1 MKNVN
6 SSKDN
11 VLAILKEDE
20 EVSEESDSKRREYST
35 KIQQLEKS
43 VGLMPIIVIEM
54 VRQDTGR
61 NKKR

>member
-20 EVSEESDSKRREYST
+20 EVSEESDSKRREYLT
-35 KIQQLEKS
+35 KIQQLEKALKLS
-43 VGLMPIIVIEM
+43 QDAQQQVGAA
-54 VRQDTGR
+54 QC
-61 NKKR
+61 

>member
-35 KIQQLEKS
+35 KIQQLEKALRLS
-43 VGLMPIIVIEM
+43 QDAQKQVGTA
-54 VRQDTGR
+54 QY
-61 NKKR
+61 

>member
-35 KIQQLEKS
+35 KIQQLEKALRLS
-43 VGLMPIIVIEM
+43 QDAQQQVGAA
-54 VRQDTGR
+54 QY
-61 NKKR
+61 

>member
-35 KIQQLEKS
+35 KIQQLEKALRLS
-43 VGLMPIIVIEM
+43 QDAQQQVGSA
-54 VRQDTGR
+54 QY
-61 NKKR
+61 

>member
-35 KIQQLEKS
+35 KIQQLEKALRLS
-43 VGLMPIIVIEM
+43 
-54 VRQDTGR
+54 QDAQQQVVAAQY
-61 NKKR
+61 

>member
-35 KIQQLEKS
+35 KIQQLEKALRLS
-43 VGLMPIIVIEM
+43 QDAQQQVGAG
-54 VRQDTGR
+54 QC
-61 NKKR
+61 

>member
-20 EVSEESDSKRREYST
+20 EMSEESDSKRREYST
-35 KIQQLEKS
+35 KIQQLEKALRLS
-43 VGLMPIIVIEM
+43 
-54 VRQDTGR
+54 QDAQQQVVAAQC
-61 NKKR
+61 

>member
-35 KIQQLEKS
+35 KIQQLEKALRLS
-43 VGLMPIIVIEM
+43 QDAQQQVGTA
-54 VRQDTGR
+54 QY
-61 NKKR
+61 

>member
-35 KIQQLEKS
+35 KIQQLEKALRLS
-43 VGLMPIIVIEM
+43 QDAQQQVGAA
-54 VRQDTGR
+54 
-61 NKKR
+61 

>member
-20 EVSEESDSKRREYST
+20 EVSEENDSKRREYLT
-35 KIQQLEKS
+35 KIQQLEKALKLS
-43 VGLMPIIVIEM
+43 QDAQQQVGAA
-54 VRQDTGR
+54 QC
-61 NKKR
+61 

>member
-35 KIQQLEKS
+35 KIQQLEKALRLS
-43 VGLMPIIVIEM
+43 QDAQQQVGAA
-54 VRQDTGR
+54 QC
-61 NKKR
+61 

>member
-35 KIQQLEKS
+35 KIQQLEKALRLS
-43 VGLMPIIVIEM
+43 QDAQ
-54 VRQDTGR
+54 RQVVAAQY
-61 NKKR
+61 

>member
-20 EVSEESDSKRREYST
+20 EVSEESDSKRKEYLT
-35 KIQQLEKS
+35 KIQQLEKALKLS
-43 VGLMPIIVIEM
+43 QDAQQQVGAA
-54 VRQDTGR
+54 QC
-61 NKKR
+61 

>member
-35 KIQQLEKS
+35 KIQQLEKALRLS
-43 VGLMPIIVIEM
+43 QDAQQQVGAG
-54 VRQDTGR
+54 QY
-61 NKKR
+61 

>member
-35 KIQQLEKS
+35 KIQQLEKALRLS
-43 VGLMPIIVIEM
+43 
-54 VRQDTGR
+54 QDAQQQVVAAQC
-61 NKKR
+61 

>member
-20 EVSEESDSKRREYST
+20 EVSEDSDSKRREYST
-35 KIQQLEKS
+35 KIQQLEKALRLS
-43 VGLMPIIVIEM
+43 QDAQQQVGAG
-54 VRQDTGR
+54 QC
-61 NKKR
+61 

>member
-20 EVSEESDSKRREYST
+20 EVSEESDSKRREYLT
-35 KIQQLEKS
+35 KIQQLEKALRLS
-43 VGLMPIIVIEM
+43 QDAQQQVGAA
-54 VRQDTGR
+54 QC
-61 NKKR
+61 

>member
-35 KIQQLEKS
+35 KIQQLEKALRLS
-43 VGLMPIIVIEM
+43 QDAQQQVGTA
-54 VRQDTGR
+54 QS
-61 NKKR
+61 N

>member
-35 KIQQLEKS
+35 KIQQLEKALRLS
-43 VGLMPIIVIEM
+43 QDAQQQVG
-54 VRQDTGR
+54 TGQC
-61 NKKR
+61 

>member
-20 EVSEESDSKRREYST
+20 EVSEESDSKRREYLT
-35 KIQQLEKS
+35 KIQQLEKALS
-43 VGLMPIIVIEM
+43 QDAQQQVGAA
-54 VRQDTGR
+54 QC
-61 NKKR
+61 

>member
-35 KIQQLEKS
+35 KIQQLEKALRLS
-43 VGLMPIIVIEM
+43 QDAQQQVGTA
-54 VRQDTGR
+54 QC
-61 NKKR
+61 